1 MSKSTKKQRIKPTIL
16 KTHKRRTTFKNRSQ
30 YGGTFHI
37 TKTPEQG
44 LSVNFSQLGQK
55 SGFFFG
61 GIDNDLQQIKAILDG
76 SEYTP
81 YEKTFIK
88 HKLALKVYPDG
99 LLTPTTNRNPPA
111 TNTLNKAIQK
121 FVDQYCGFPE
131 FEFLDYSR
139 RTYYGGISY
148 NPTVKYVNYK
158 KEEIP
163 TQIPDYTKYNKI
175 ADLEGCILAK
185 DIFDDV
191 VFGQLGL
198 HLDDL
203 VNKSLTRPQM
213 RLDTYEP
220 MYFCLLYDGK
230 LKRYIICAAA
240 VTITNDGKMNVQKI
254 KQIFPSDG
262 ANQLIFY
269 NIGKPGGE
277 RRNNYYTK
285 AVPDYVFSV
294 MGTAFRVN
302 IIYGDQVNDK
312 EYNYFLV
319 KSRID
324 SDQEYFLRANHSGAQ
339 GRESPTHG
347 RESPTR
353 GRESPTR
360 GRESPTRG
368 RVSPTRGRVSHTRGV
383 GRESPPPYT
392 PHERS
397 RTPPPPYMPRV
408 IPSAPPLENNSSS
421 EIDLT

>member
-16 KTHKRRTTFKNRSQ
+16 KTHKRRTTLKNRSQ

-163 TQIPDYTKYNKI
+163 TQIPDYTKYNNI

-198 HLDDL
+198 YLDDL
-203 VNKSLTRPQM
+203 VVNKSLTRPQM
-213 RLDTYEP
+213 RLDTFEP
-220 MYFCLLYDGK
+220 MHFCLLYDGE

-360 GRESPTRG
+360 GR
-368 RVSPTRGRVSHTRGV
+368 VSPTRGRVSHTRGV

-408 IPSAPPLENNSSS
+408 IPSAPPLESK
-421 EIDLT
+421 